1 MPSKITAII
10 IPWLWGS
17 YKSVF
22 PRESTRWADG
32 DMAWVNVKAS
42 GGSEQ
47 PCLRWAEELWPSTDQ
62 EAPMSLWAVNLW
74 LDCLTLVSQNVLQK
88 GSSCWLFSFF
98 LMLERKPEP
107 AVHEHTQLSPQPDKE
122 LRRWIGEGC
131 FIKFIIFP
139 SLAWHQIL
147 SWIWFLLSSILTQIM
162 WSKKQ
167 QEHFIHK
174 SI

>member
-1 MPSKITAII
+1 
-10 IPWLWGS
+10 
-17 YKSVF
+17 
-22 PRESTRWADG
+22 
-32 DMAWVNVKAS
+32 
-42 GGSEQ
+42 
-47 PCLRWAEELWPSTDQ
+47 
-62 EAPMSLWAVNLW
+62 
-74 LDCLTLVSQNVLQK
+74 
-88 GSSCWLFSFF
+88 
-98 LMLERKPEP
+98 MLERKPEP

-122 LRRWIGEGC
+122 LRRWISEGR

-147 SWIWFLLSSILTQIM
+147 SLIWFLLSSILTQIM